1 MVGPILFPL
10 KIKLTKKCQRCGL
23 RYPRKEKECSHCKN
37 LTDREV
43 ENLRAKMEEE
53 HESNKNM
60 GRLFMYISLLLLAF
74 MVAYVLT
81 T

>member
-37 LTDREV
+37 LTAREV
-43 ENLRAKMEEE
+43 EDLRATMEEE
-53 HESNKNM
+53 HESNKII
-60 GRLFMYISLLLLAF
+60 GRLVMYISVLILAF
-74 MVAYVLT
+74 LVAYVLT